1 MSLNQVDKSV
11 RPYYDTFDE
20 TKGFHQVLFTPGRAV
35 QTREVNE
42 LQSILQNQIAQFG
55 NNIFE
60 NGTKVVGGEINYDM
74 KTQYI
79 TVSGVE
85 WDNIVGFVSNPNVK
99 LQSSTTTVSAK
110 ISHYSRDNG
119 SDAITFYLKY
129 ETGDTDGNRFN
140 IGEQIR
146 LEDESGTNL
155 GNMTVSGNGI
165 GSLVHINEGYYF
177 INGYFVYTPEQH
189 AILSKYTNNPT
200 VIVGFALKES
210 FVTSNE
216 DQTLLDNASGTTNFN
231 AIGADRLKISAQLV
245 VHGKDDQYDKK
256 NFVKLASFVNGELQ
270 EVINRTDY
278 NIIRDEMARRSYD
291 TNGDYTVTPFNVFVT
306 ESDDESKYRLGIEAG
321 KAYVRGYEIEKL
333 VTSYVE
339 NNKARD
345 TIEQQN
351 ATQELDL
358 GSYIL
363 IKDAKSIPNINGTT
377 EFEFFDDKLNS
388 SGVVSGNSIGKCFV
402 RQIRMTNN
410 QIRLYVYRLKN
421 KHNKNDSSFISE
433 AKSIRS
439 NGGPVFAANLVDS
452 VIYGSRKTGLIYK
465 MPADNLKTLKSGS
478 TNDTSFTVARTFT
491 QRSGTDSRISISCPS
506 SEAFAPISDDSIV
519 SFNNQIVKMST
530 LNPVYG
536 RNIITMDIGISGA
549 NVTVS
554 TGVIKQTSSIRT
566 KAFTKETVT
575 FSNPKG
581 QREFAFGKADVQ
593 RIVSVKQGKRDL
605 THLFTLESGITADYY
620 AESKMHLKPS
630 ETITDNNALNV
641 EIEYFQH
648 SGGDYFCVDS
658 YTGIDYKDIPEFDGL
673 KLSDCLD
680 FRPTLVGEMFSEM
693 PMSNSLTSSD
703 VTSYLPRIDL
713 VVLSSSGEFSI
724 VSGVSS
730 LEPVVPATPDNA
742 MAIYTLSVPA
752 YTSNVKDIAI
762 KYIDNKRYTMRDIG
776 KIDKR
781 LTQLEESYTLS
792 LLEVETDAMQVLDAK
807 TGLNRYKN
815 GFFVDN
821 YTSHKNSAWSDSGYK
836 CSISREQGM
845 LRPEFNAD
853 AVDFVLD
860 VARSSN
866 IRRTGDL
873 ITLNYTDIGY
883 ISQPMAS
890 SFINVNPYAILTWD
904 GSVTMSPSSDIWYDT
919 KYTDPE
925 VHYEVY
931 NNGVLT
937 QSWNSWQLN
946 WTGSSASNTSE
957 RKWSTTERRRL
968 SFVTTAT
975 TQTDFTERTTVNEV
989 TNVQLVNDRIVD
1001 TNVVP
1006 FMREKAIE
1014 VEGKG
1019 FMPFSKLYAF
1029 FDNVNVTEYCSGV
1042 DNGVLKVDREGN
1054 IKFTFTIPNNDKQR
1068 FRSGSKVLKLIDN
1081 IQNNDL
1087 EALTYGESEFTSKGI
1102 INTRTQTINATKNIT
1117 TTTTTTSSSRTT
1129 LTTRQLSRGGRDPVA
1144 QSFIVT
1150 EKGGIFLTEVE
1161 VFFQSKDETKP
1172 IRLELREMEHGTP
1185 TLTKLP
1191 YGDVLLNPSE
1201 VQVSNDA
1208 SKGTKFRFVSP
1219 VYLNENAEYCFV
1231 LLTNSIRYNVWK
1243 ATMGEVQIDKDEAIA
1258 KQPFIG
1264 VMFKSQNNTT
1274 WTEDQMSDLKF
1285 YLRRAEFAI
1294 SQPGRVTFNATVPD
1308 NIVLEQNP
1316 FNMTSGS
1323 SLVTAKIKN
1332 HGLIKGDKFTISGCS
1347 GAYLGD
1353 ALFNKQHTVVN
1364 VLDSDTITFN
1374 VTTNATVSGS
1384 FGADSVISTKNTQAS
1399 TVQPIVQDMILPS
1412 TSIQYGI
1419 DFVTGKSISGDEQP
1433 YIQTGTQ
1440 SVVVNDN
1447 NMLDFPVILPS
1458 KENAKNTKT
1467 VMTSLMSSEMPNISP
1482 VIDLNRVGLIG
1493 IDNRINYPEN
1503 IDDELETTDG
1513 KACARHISNVM
1524 VLTEPANS
1532 LKIITDLCK
1541 PQNTDVIYFYR
1552 TGNTADEVKN
1562 KAWSKFAYG
1571 SGNSVTANREYKEF
1585 TFSVDNIASFNFYQI
1600 KTVMLSKST
1609 AIVPSVRRFRCLA
1622 LGT

>member
-1 MSLNQVDKSV
+1 MLNQVDKSV
-11 RPYYDTFDE
+11 KPYYDTFDE
-20 TKGFHQVLFTPGRAV
+20 SKGFHQVLFTPGRAV

-85 WDNIVGFVSNPNVK
+85 WDNIVGFVSNPTVK
-99 LQSSTTTVSAK
+99 LQSSSTTVSAK
-110 ISHYSRDNG
+110 ISHYARDDG
-119 SDAITFYLKY
+119 RDAITFYLKY
-129 ETGDTDGNRFN
+129 ETGDTDRNKFSA
-140 IGEQIR
+140 GEQIR
-146 LEDESGTNL
+146 LEDTSGVNL
-155 GNMTVSGNGI
+155 GNMTVVKTGV

-245 VHGKDDQYDKK
+245 VHKKDDQYDKK

-291 TNGDYTVTPFNVFVT
+291 TNGDYTVKPFNVFVT
-306 ESDDESKYRLGIEAG
+306 KSADDTKYRVGIEAG

-345 TIEQQN
+345 TVEQQN

-358 GSYIL
+358 GSYIV

-377 EFEFFDDKLNS
+377 VFEFFDGALDT
-388 SGVVSGNSIGKCFV
+388 SGVVSGTSVGTCYV
-402 RQIRMTNN
+402 RQIRMVNN
-410 QIRLYVYRLKN
+410 AIRLYVYQLKN
-421 KHNKNDSSFISE
+421 KHNKNDSSFISQ

-439 NGGPVFAANLVDS
+439 NGGPSFAANLVDS

-465 MPADNLKTLKSGS
+465 MPADDLKTLKNGS

-491 QRSGTDSRISISCPS
+491 QRSGTDNRISISCPS

-536 RNIITMDIGISGA
+536 RNIITMDIGISGT

-554 TGVIKQTSSIRT
+554 TGVIKQTSNIRT
-566 KAFTKETVT
+566 KAFTKETIT
-575 FSNPKG
+575 IQNPKG
-581 QREFAFGKADVQ
+581 KREFPFGKADVQ
-593 RIVSVKQGKRDL
+593 RIVSVKQGNRDL

-630 ETITDNNALNV
+630 ETITDNNSLDV

-658 YTGIDYKDIPEFDGL
+658 YTGIDYKNIPKFDGL
-673 KLSDCLD
+673 KLTDCLD
-680 FRPTLVGEMFSEM
+680 FRPTFVGEMFSEM

-730 LEPVVPATPDNA
+730 LNPVTPSTPDNA
-742 MAIYTLSVPA
+742 MAIYTLNVPA
-752 YTSNVKDIAI
+752 YTANVKDIDI

-781 LTQLEESYTLS
+781 LTQLEEAYTLS
-792 LLEVETDAMQVLDAK
+792 LLEVETDAMQVLDSR

-815 GFFVDN
+815 GFFVDS
-821 YTSHKNSAWSDSGYK
+821 YTNHKNSAWSDAGYK

-853 AVDFVLD
+853 SIDFVFD
-860 VARSSN
+860 AGRSSN

-873 ITLNYTDIGY
+873 ITLNYNDIGY

-890 SFINVNPYAILTWD
+890 SFVNVNPYAILTWD
-904 GSVTMSPSSDIWYDT
+904 GSVTMTPSSDIWYDT
-919 KYTDPE
+919 KYTNPE
-925 VHYEVY
+925 VHYEIY
-931 NNGVLT
+931 NNGVLR

-946 WTGSSASNTSE
+946 WTGGSTSKTSE
-957 RKWSTTERRRL
+957 QRWSTTNRRL
-968 SFVTTAT
+968 SFGSVTTT
-975 TQTDFTERTTVNEV
+975 RTDFTEQTTTREV
-989 TNVQLVNDRIVD
+989 TNVQVVNDRIVD
-1001 TNVVP
+1001 TNIVP

-1029 FDNVNVTEYCSGV
+1029 FDNVNVTEYCSGN
-1042 DNGVLKVDREGN
+1042 DNGVLKVDRNGN
-1054 IKFTFTIPNNDKQR
+1054 IKFTFTIPNNSKHR
-1068 FRSGSKVLKLIDN
+1068 FRSGSKILKLIDN
-1081 IQNNDL
+1081 IQNSDA
-1087 EALTYGESEFTSKGI
+1087 EALTFGETEFTSKGV

-1117 TTTTTTSSSRTT
+1117 TTTTTRSVSNTTTSVSRI
-1129 LTTRQLSRGGRDPVA
+1129 GRDPVA
-1144 QSFIVT
+1144 QSFAVT

-1191 YGDVLLNPSE
+1191 YGEVLLNPSE

-1208 SKGTKFRFVSP
+1208 SKGTKFRFASP

-1231 LLTNSIRYNVWK
+1231 LLANSIRYNVWK

-1285 YLRRAEFAI
+1285 HLRRAEFAI
-1294 SQPGRVTFNATVPD
+1294 SQPGRATFTASNPD

-1323 SLVTAKIKN
+1323 PLVTAKIKN

-1353 ALFNKQHTVVN
+1353 ALFNKQHAVVS

-1374 VTTNATVSGS
+1374 VTTNATVTGS
-1384 FGADSVISTKNTQAS
+1384 FGAGSVVSTKNAQAS
-1399 TVQPIVQDMILPS
+1399 TVQPVVQDMILPS

-1419 DFVTGKSISGDEQP
+1419 DFVTGKSVSGSEQP
-1433 YIQTGTQ
+1433 YVQTGTQ
-1440 SVVVNDN
+1440 SVVANDN
-1447 NMLDFPVILPS
+1447 NMLDFPVIFPS
-1458 KENAKNTKT
+1458 KENAKTTKT
-1467 VMTSLMSSEMPNISP
+1467 VMTSLFSSEMPNISP

-1493 IDNRINYPEN
+1493 VDNRINYPEN
-1503 IDDELETTDG
+1503 INDELETTNG

-1541 PQNTDVIYFYR
+1541 PQNTDIIYYYR

-1562 KAWSKFAYG
+1562 KQWSKFAYN
-1571 SGNSVTANREYKEF
+1571 SGNSVTSNNEYKEF